1 MKTRIP
7 IRGAR
12 GGAVATGLVLTI
24 AALMVA
30 LVIAGS
36 NTVVRARRTVQA
48 TDHAQARHWAG
59 VVPRGP

>member
-1 MKTRIP
+1 M
-7 IRGAR
+7 
-12 GGAVATGLVLTI
+12 VLTI